1 MEKSLPSLPGDRPP
15 LLTLSLAGRGQGPGM
30 SFVVAGLC
38 HACGTVLVTGLWA
51 RSEAL
56 VRDACFSRKWKLYR
70 EKHVL
75 CLICIFKA

>member
-1 MEKSLPSLPGDRPP
+1 
-15 LLTLSLAGRGQGPGM
+15 M

-38 HACGTVLVTGLWA
+38 HACETVLVTGLWA

-56 VRDACFSRKWKLYR
+56 VRDACFSRKWKSYR